1 MAINIHNL
9 RVSNMT
15 VGPLSGGGGGGGG
28 GSIVATGL
36 LAHWDMGNSS
46 SYTGGNTITDLTGN
60 GYDAFNHFNNISS
73 AAQGSGVSTYITS
86 PDSSFYIQSNEK
98 GVFGVNTF
106 NMNGTVPTFTYSTW
120 FRYGSKPNGVPF
132 QSNFFGI
139 NLATTGDDAG
149 RLDASVSTDSGYQG
163 STLMSNYTSLY
174 SSTTWV
180 NYVISIDSGAAAF
193 YINGTSIGSATII
206 GSIQTGIK
214 DCITIVMWDQQGMDW
229 AQAAFYNVA
238 LSSSQILSNFDALKS
253 RYGY

>member
-1 MAINIHNL
+1 MAINVHKL

-15 VGPLSGGGGGGGG
+15 VGPLSGGGNGGG

-60 GYDAFNHFNNISS
+60 GYNAFNAYNNISS
-73 AAQGSGVSTYITS
+73 AVQGSGASTYITS
-86 PDSSFYIQSNEK
+86 PNSTFYIQSDEK
-98 GVFGVNTF
+98 DVYGVNTF

-120 FRYGSKPNGVPF
+120 FRYGSKPNGIPF
-132 QSNFFGI
+132 DSNFFGI
-139 NLATTGDDAG
+139 NLATSGGDAG
-149 RLDASVSTDSGYQG
+149 RLDAFVSTDSGYQG
-163 STLMSNYTSLY
+163 STLMSNFTSLY

-180 NYVISIDSGAAAF
+180 NYAISIDSGAAAF
-193 YINGTSIGSATII
+193 YINGTSIGSSTIT
-206 GSIQTGIK
+206 GSLITGIK
-214 DCITIVMWDQQGMDW
+214 DCINIVKWDQQGMDW